1 MISAFATTLPQI
13 NSEISA
19 LDATA
24 VTSPVSV
31 SPPTGSRGWY
41 RLVADWGYSGDGDSR
56 PDWVEFEAG
65 DSDPFN
71 GDTDGDGIPDT
82 GDFDGDG
89 IPDNEDAAIDDRLID
104 WKTSAG
110 EPHYIL
116 IAVDQSNHQ
125 DDTIQMMNNW
135 SSVVYS
141 NRLWRFDEEIFLDG
155 IPSSSTFEIPQSDGS
170 IELVDIEFDGSQ
182 DIRGLFDS
190 GALVGM
196 AGEIPLGQSG
206 VPIPVFWPS
215 SDAKPKFVGRNLPL
229 WSGGIKPFSISAAAT
244 DGHFLVESIE
254 GDIFGYSSLPQIRT
268 ISLYGEENQAATP
281 LRQLPLPDFQH
292 ATAVMATGKAAVISA
307 YTGGFEP
314 TNFLWIAPTDDYP
327 ETFELVVGPSHPF
340 RSLSRTPSGRLLLS
354 EEDSSKTWML
364 DDNGSWQES
373 SGLHRVTKLSLSGT
387 GITSDGKIWE
397 DGEYLDP
404 KNLCP
409 ALRDGGFT
417 QIETLD
423 INEGGVILI
432 QAEKGGSKFQLL
444 ANPIQFETPTSWQ
457 EDVPFEKTDE
467 LKVAKFDGGKKIN
480 GGLLYESDRDRFR
493 ISMGPLKLKETQK
506 VLFKMGTKHPQN
518 LAFYNDPSQILE
530 VKWDPDEEKFFSKLH
545 FLAAHDIDDQ
555 HQQTPLGNGSVDYL
569 KIGADEHIN
578 EDPSH
583 KVALGGEVFVDFV
596 KIADTVFTSELVAR
610 VKARRTIQVRLIN
623 PKKGAGAV
631 APVAVL
637 ETHKKHIIE
646 LMAQV
651 GVLATVE
658 IVTNPPTTSGYSK
671 YFNIEL
677 PEGEEGNNPAAMT
690 QDEVDLLNN
699 FTDPAQDIFE
709 IVFIENFKEGASANG
724 TPQGTFGISYGAD
737 RPIPVR
743 YKNTAIV
750 AVDGLPP
757 NIVAHELGHLLTRA
771 GHIGPTANLM
781 DALAAGE
788 MPDGEEAY
796 DARRLSQ
803 QQENTIYTHPA
814 VKKIEE

>member
-1 MISAFATTLPQI
+1 MEGERKPSKACPSRPHGPALIIPLLKSNPRKKNQKWYKCADRTLTFKRSEKIRHNVTLLTMKISLLILLISASSLTGSNRNTNWRLEDQETDSGEHAKILWFQTKAGVRYTLQHSEDLSNWDNVQHIYGLGHEVSIQLFTHEEVTATSDPNAAVPSETILSFLRLGRPSIGGVLASWPSLDHGDAVHYHLSGSSLVPEWNNFPLFRHDSGDYAFYTILNPAQDLQLPDLPSLGPMDSAMISAFATTLPQI

-89 IPDNEDAAIDDRLID
+89 IPDNEDAAIDDSLID

-116 IAVDQSNHQ
+116 IPV
-125 DDTIQMMNNW
+125 
-135 SSVVYS
+135 
-141 NRLWRFDEEIFLDG
+141 
-155 IPSSSTFEIPQSDGS
+155 
-170 IELVDIEFDGSQ
+170 
-182 DIRGLFDS
+182 
-190 GALVGM
+190 
-196 AGEIPLGQSG
+196 GQSG

-268 ISLYGEENQAATP
+268 ISLYGEEHQAATP

-354 EEDSSKTWML
+354 EQNSSKTWML

-373 SGLHRVTKLSLSGT
+373 SGLHRVTELSLSGT

-409 ALRDGGFT
+409 ALRDGGFS

-423 INEGGVILI
+423 INDGGVILI
-432 QAEKGGSKFQLL
+432 QVTKAGSKLQLL
-444 ANPIQFETPTSWQ
+444 ANPIQFEDPISFHN
-457 EDVPFEKTDE
+457 DVPFKKTDQ
-467 LKVAKFDGGKKIN
+467 LKIAKFDGGIKAT
-480 GGLLYESDRDRFR
+480 GGLQYETDRDRFR
-493 ISMGPLKLKETQK
+493 ISMGPLKLPATQK
-506 VLFKMGTKHPQN
+506 VFFKMGTKHPQN
-518 LAFYNDPSQILE
+518 LMDYNDP
-530 VKWDPDEEKFFSKLH
+530 
-545 FLAAHDIDDQ
+545 AHGI
-555 HQQTPLGNGSVDYL
+555 
-569 KIGADEHIN
+569 
-578 EDPSH
+578 
-583 KVALGGEVFVDFV
+583 
-596 KIADTVFTSELVAR
+596 
-610 VKARRTIQVRLIN
+610 VRSI
-623 PKKGAGAV
+623 
-631 APVAVL
+631 
-637 ETHKKHIIE
+637 
-646 LMAQV
+646 
-651 GVLATVE
+651 
-658 IVTNPPTTSGYSK
+658 
-671 YFNIEL
+671 
-677 PEGEEGNNPAAMT
+677 
-690 QDEVDLLNN
+690 
-699 FTDPAQDIFE
+699 
-709 IVFIENFKEGASANG
+709 G
-724 TPQGTFGISYGAD
+724 TPRKRNPSPISTF
-737 RPIPVR
+737 
-743 YKNTAIV
+743 
-750 AVDGLPP
+750 
-757 NIVAHELGHLLTRA
+757 
-771 GHIGPTANLM
+771 
-781 DALAAGE
+781 
-788 MPDGEEAY
+788 
-796 DARRLSQ
+796 
-803 QQENTIYTHPA
+803 
-814 VKKIEE
+814 